1 MADITIRATDR
12 LPILDRFLTVDDV
25 AVNLSGVTSVKF
37 YVINSAGAVVIN
49 NDCSIISATAGHVSY
64 AWTTQDA
71 ALPNGFYAAYFVVT
85 YPTGETL
92 TLPNSGYLSM
102 HITDVS
108 AGTFTYSGDPGFSQ
122 KDGVR
127 FWVQDT
133 DPNAPLLTDQEI
145 QYVIN
150 TWFGQYNSLIYCAAV
165 AAETISAKFAREVA
179 YAADGVSVGVQ
190 ELQQKYNI
198 LAESL
203 RDMFK
208 NEFQNIDGAPDVGGI
223 MWPTEYDPSIAPTSF
238 WKGMTDNR
246 RAGQQDYGG
255 QIVRSDQWD
264 TIYGTWGSY

>member
-12 LPILDRFLTVDDV
+12 LPILDRYLTVDDV

-92 TLPNSGYLSM
+92 TLPNDGYLTM
-102 HITDVS
+102 RITSVGS
-108 AGTFTYSGDPGFSQ
+108 GTFTYSGDPGYSQ

-133 DPNAPLLTDQEI
+133 DKNDPLLSDQEI
-145 QYVIN
+145 QYVIDN
-150 TWFGQYNSLIYCAAV
+150 WFGQYNSLIYCAAV
-165 AAETISAKFAREVA
+165 CAEIIAGRFAREIS
-179 YAADGVSVGVQ
+179 YNSDGVSIGT
-190 ELQQKYNI
+190 EALQQKYDS

-203 RDMFK
+203 RNMFK
-208 NEFQNIDGAPDVGGI
+208 NEWQVLDGAPDVGGI
-223 MWPTEYDPSIAPTSF
+223 MWPTEYDPNIAPTSF

-255 QIVRSDQWD
+255 MVSRSDQHD